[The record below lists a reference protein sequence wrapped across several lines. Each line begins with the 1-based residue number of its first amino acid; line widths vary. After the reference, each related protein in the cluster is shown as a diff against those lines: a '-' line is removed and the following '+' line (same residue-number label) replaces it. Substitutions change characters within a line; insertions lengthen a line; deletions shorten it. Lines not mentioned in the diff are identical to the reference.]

1 MKHNYFNKA
10 ALVCLALC
18 FVNQVGFAQ
27 LKTIG
32 ALYSTGGTYN
42 APGNQVML
50 GYYDSEVGEVFEV
63 DSLAGDFSNFV
74 DYADGVVYFHVG
86 RASSHPDGSDVVL
99 AISTFTDSVDVIE
112 NINGAKFIQPT
123 PDYVAI
129 LKAFGTD
136 NGQYLEVFDKY
147 DLSTRVYADSLN
159 INGGG
164 LAYNDTLGKL
174 YASYST
180 DESGEIAVYDLNNE
194 ITKEGV
200 LLSDTMLKGI
210 KQIFFD
216 EENNWIVGAAKN
228 SFYNQQWEE
237 VIISQRLFKYD
248 LTLDSLTIVD
258 VAKVPSAIKY
268 VEGKLAGDFGQGLS
282 VFDAEIMFMII
293 EPISFQSYT
302 NFEVDLDNQELYFI
316 NTDYFSFGNVTR
328 TGLFDTAT
336 IDVDTVGISG
346 SSLKLIRAIAPV
358 AVDDYYEVN
367 ENGSIEFNP
376 ESNDLDDDTPVFALY
391 AEIQNQ
397 SSNGFFSYNSQS
409 GGYTYQPNQDFV
421 GLDTLYYTVSD
432 NFGLSDDG
440 MIIFDVSESNAV
452 VELSKVELVVYPNPA
467 TEQLNLVL
475 TNSNNATLTITNI
488 QGQVVDVK
496 RIKDSKASVD
506 ISKLPVGYYII
517 EVVNNNEVLKT
528 SFEKI

>member
-10 ALVCLALC
+10 ALACLTLC
-18 FVNQVGFAQ
+18 FVNMIGFAQ
-27 LKTIG
+27 LNTIG
-32 ALYSTGGTYN
+32 ALYSTGGTYG

-50 GYYDSEVGEVFEV
+50 GYYDSEFGDVFGI

-74 DYADGVVYFHVG
+74 DYADGIVYFHVG
-86 RASSHPDGSDVVL
+86 RASSHPDGSDVIL
-99 AISTFTDSVDVIE
+99 AYSTFTDSLAAVY
-112 NINGAKFIQPT
+112 NINGAKTMQAT
-123 PDYVAI
+123 GKYVAV

-136 NGQYLEVFDKY
+136 NGQYLEVFDKEE
-147 DLSTRVYADSLN
+147 LSTRVYADSLN

-180 DESGEIAVYDLNNE
+180 DESGEIAVYDFNNG
-194 ITKEGV
+194 ITKEEV

-228 SFYNQQWEE
+228 SFYNDQWEE
-237 VIISQRLFKYD
+237 VIVSQRLFKYD

-282 VFDAEIMFMII
+282 VFDAESMFMII
-293 EPISFQSYT
+293 EPLSFQSYT
-302 NFEVDLDNQELYFI
+302 DFEVDLDNQELYFI
-316 NTDYFSFGNVTR
+316 NTDYFSFGNLTR
-328 TGLFDTAT
+328 KGMFDTT
-336 IDVDTVGISG
+336 IIDVDTVGISG

-358 AVDDYYEVN
+358 AVDDYYEVV
-367 ENGSIEFNP
+367 ENGSIVFNP
-376 ESNDLDDDTPVFALY
+376 ETNDLDEDTPVSALY
-391 AEIQNQ
+391 ADVLSQPV
-397 SSNGFFSYNSQS
+397 NGNISYDEEV
-409 GGYTYQPNQDFV
+409 GYTYQPNVDFV
-421 GLDTLYYTVSD
+421 GLDTVYYTLFD

-452 VELSKVELVVYPNPA
+452 VELSKVELAVFPNPA
-467 TEQLNLVL
+467 TDQLNLVL
-475 TNSNNATLTITNI
+475 TNSNNATLTITNV
-488 QGQVVDVK
+488 QGQVIEVK
-496 RIKDSKASVD
+496 VIKGSKTNVD

-517 EVVNNNEVLKT
+517 EVVSNNEVLKT

>member
-10 ALVCLALC
+10 ALACLALC
-18 FVNQVGFAQ
+18 FANQIGFAQ
-27 LKTIG
+27 LNTIG
-32 ALYSTGGTYN
+32 ALYSTGGTYGS
-42 APGNQVML
+42 PGNQVML
-50 GYYDSEVGEVFEV
+50 GYYDSEAGEVFGV
-63 DSLAGDFSNFV
+63 DSMAGDFSNFV
-74 DYADGVVYFHVG
+74 DYADGIVYFHVG
-86 RASSHPDGSDVVL
+86 RGSSHPEGDDVIL
-99 AISTFTDSVDVIE
+99 AYSTFTDSLDAIY
-112 NINGAKFIQPT
+112 NINGAKTMQAT
-123 PDYVAI
+123 DKYVAV

-136 NGQYLEVFDKY
+136 NGQYLEVFNKQE
-147 DLSTRVYADSLN
+147 LSTRVYADSLN

-180 DESGEIAVYDLNNE
+180 NESGEIAVYDLNNG

-228 SFYNQQWEE
+228 SYFNDAWEE
-237 VIISQRLFKYD
+237 VILSQRLFRYD

-293 EPISFQSYT
+293 EPLSFQSYT
-302 NFEVDLDNQELYFI
+302 DFEIDLDNQELYFI
-316 NTDYFSFGNVTR
+316 NTDYFSYGNVTR

-336 IDVDTVGISG
+336 VDVDSVGISG
-346 SSLKLIRAIAPV
+346 SSIKLIRAIAPV
-358 AVDDYYEVN
+358 AVDDYYEVV

-376 ESNDLDDDTPVFALY
+376 ESNDLDKDTPVFALY

-409 GGYTYQPNQDFV
+409 GGYSYQPNQDFV

-440 MIIFDVSESNAV
+440 MIIFDVSESNSV
-452 VELSKVELVVYPNPA
+452 TELSKNELSVYPNPA
-467 TEQLNLVL
+467 TDQLNLVL

-488 QGQVVDVK
+488 QGQVIESKGVQGSNVSLDV
-496 RIKDSKASVD
+496 
-506 ISKLPVGYYII
+506 SKLPVGYYII
-517 EVVNNNEVLKT
+517 EVVSNNEVLKT